1 MLRVEI
7 WTSAEGGVMGVGKFD
22 YEIEREEKDRERYQ
36 RTGIE
41 SYDQKLDRWK
51 EDWRR
56 ELEEDL
62 EKGK

>member
-1 MLRVEI
+1 
-7 WTSAEGGVMGVGKFD
+7 MGVGKFD